1 MGLNVVYRQAKI
13 EDAARLAEKLRLSD
27 IRELVAVHG
36 DDVDIREILEQSI
49 KISHHVVAADT
60 IKGELMA
67 LFGVAVCNQEA
78 NIAAPWMLL
87 SEGAIEYGFSVSSS
101 RDEFSKQ
108 LARDAR
114 KFVADWKSQFS
125 GLINF
130 VDARNTTS
138 VRWLMRIG
146 FKIHEP
152 IKYGKMGL
160 PFHPFT
166 L

>member
-1 MGLNVVYRQAKI
+1 MGLRIVYRQAKI
-13 EDAARLAEKLRLSD
+13 EDAARLFEKLRLTD

-36 DDVDIREILEQSI
+36 DDVDVREILEQSI

-67 LFGVAVCNQEA
+67 LFGVAICNKEN
-78 NIAAPWMLL
+78 NIASPWLL
-87 SEGAIEYGFSVSSS
+87 CSERA
-101 RDEFSKQ
+101 DEFSKE
-108 LARDAR
+108 LVRDAR

-160 PFHPFT
+160 PFYPFT
-166 L
+166 I